1 MRSRQRGFSAGLV
14 LAALVLLGGMLTYAV
29 TLTSGMQSG
38 IAQEIVQARALQ
50 TASAALEWQ
59 RHRIR
64 FGVVPACLPPPTA
77 TVTNMTIP
85 FSAGAMPV
93 TVSCTLTGTHTEGPA
108 TVRTYSLTA
117 NACLPAAAG
126 GACPNPAGGAEYVE
140 RQVSGNAER

>member
-1 MRSRQRGFSAGLV
+1 MRSRQQGFSAGLV
-14 LAALVLLGGMLTYAV
+14 LAALVMLGGMLTYAV
-29 TLTSGMQSG
+29 TLTSGVQSG

-50 TASAALEWQ
+50 TASAGLEWQ
-59 RHRIR
+59 RQRIR
-64 FGVVPACLPPPTA
+64 FGAAPACLAA
-77 TVTNMTIP
+77 TSVTNMTIP

-93 TVSCTLTGTHTEGPA
+93 TVRCTLTGTHTEAAA

-126 GACPNPAGGAEYVE
+126 GVCPNPAGGTEYVE